1 MARFTSKA
9 VKMILLGILVSVVPS
24 IWVLAGDYWDLV
36 SRTDGYYEVKG
47 ATTLDVATA
56 KALFDRGVP
65 FVDVRSKLI
74 WEMGHIHGAVNLPG
88 NFSEAELSKIVSKD
102 REVVIYCDDSG

>member
-1 MARFTSKA
+1 MARFASKA
-9 VKMILLGILVSVVPS
+9 VKLTLLGVLVSVVPA

-65 FVDVRSKLI
+65 FVDVRFERD

-102 REVVIYCDDSG
+102 QDVVIYSTHSV